1 MLWRKNCASGL
12 NKDVRFK
19 RLQNVFLMSNK
30 SGKTALVVEGGGMR
44 GIFAAG
50 ILHAF
55 GREKFD
61 PFDFYIGVSAGAC
74 HLASHLAGQNDRNF
88 DITLRYSLSSQFINP
103 WRFMR
108 GGHLMDL
115 DWMWEQTIT
124 NYRLNLKYLF
134 DYLRAKNKEYFVVA
148 TSMQTGEA
156 LYLRP
161 DKNTLEDYLKISSSI
176 PVFYRNV
183 LEVKGEPATDGGI
196 ADSIPV
202 RRAYELGATNI
213 IVMRTRPSDYVKK
226 QSRLAFIF
234 SFYFRKYPRLV
245 EKFKKR
251 AQNYMESVEFI
262 HNPPSGARVTEL
274 APPANSGVSR
284 ITQNEA
290 ALRANYEAG
299 IDYGYKF
306 MKQW

>member
-1 MLWRKNCASGL
+1 
-12 NKDVRFK
+12 
-19 RLQNVFLMSNK
+19 MSDK

-55 GREKFD
+55 GKENFD
-61 PFDFYIGVSAGAC
+61 PFDLYIGVSAGAC

-88 DITLRYSLSSQFINP
+88 DITVRYALSPEFINIR
-103 WRFMR
+103 RFLG
-108 GGHLMDL
+108 GGHLMNL

-124 NYRLNLKYLF
+124 HYRLNLKYLF
-134 DYLRAKNKEYFVVA
+134 ENLRAKNKEYFVVA

-156 LYLRP
+156 LYLKP
-161 DKNTLEDYLKISSSI
+161 DEDTLEDYLKISSSL
-176 PVFYRNV
+176 PVFYRSILKVNT
-183 LEVKGEPATDGGI
+183 EPATDGGI
-196 ADSIPV
+196 ADAIPV
-202 RRAYELGATNI
+202 RRAYELGAKNI
-213 IVMRTRPSDYVKK
+213 IVLRSRSSDYVKK
-226 QSRLAFIF
+226 QSPLTFIL

-245 EKFKKR
+245 EKIKTR
-251 AQNYMESVEFI
+251 AQNYMAAVNFI
-262 HNPPSGARVTEL
+262 NNPPEGINIIEL
-274 APPANSGVSR
+274 APPNNSGVSR

-299 IDYGYKF
+299 IEYGHKF